1 MTGSVTDISVVSGS
15 IVVVLPSAPTG
26 LFKSISPEPILKV
39 NLLALS
45 DIEFKLSESG
55 EGGIKD
61 GPPVPDK
68 SSGGFVGSIPV
79 ISGSSLSFAVVSVPV
94 FVSVSVSV
102 FVVVSDVV

>member
-26 LFKSISPEPILKV
+26 LFKSISPKPMSKV
-39 NLLALS
+39 SLLALS
-45 DIEFKLSESG
+45 DIEFKLSES
-55 EGGIKD
+55 GIKD